1 MTMILPYKHLVP
13 QKYNKNCSSSS
24 ISYVESTGPSLIRNM
39 FPFNGFLPTAST
51 ITLLHKLLIKTSN
64 VTVIYKTPFGRE
76 QLKRHILSILHNM
89 FILNSQKNK
98 MLSI

>member
-1 MTMILPYKHLVP
+1 MTTILPYKHLVP
-13 QKYNKNCSSSS
+13 QKYNKKCSSSS

-39 FPFNGFLPTAST
+39 FPFNDLLPTAST
-51 ITLLHKLLIKTSN
+51 ITLLQKLLIKTSN

-76 QLKRHILSILHNM
+76 KLKKHILAILHNM
-89 FILNSQKNK
+89 FTLNSQKNK